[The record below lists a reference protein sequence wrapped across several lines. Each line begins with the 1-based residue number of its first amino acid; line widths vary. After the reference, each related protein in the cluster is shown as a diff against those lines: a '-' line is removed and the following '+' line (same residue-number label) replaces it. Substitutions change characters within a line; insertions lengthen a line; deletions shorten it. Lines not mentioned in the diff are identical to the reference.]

1 MNSFTYVGWIH
12 LLIVWRVCSPNPT
25 VGVNC
30 IGFDRRSE
38 LRFGF
43 PAFAMP
49 GHRIPEILAT
59 GITPETWKRV
69 VRSIC
74 TMCGVGASVLDS
86 ETHKAG
92 ISSEVHINIM
102 EALFTGA
109 LGLCGAYT
117 GWDCEQVD
125 GMYAGVCFPAEKKD
139 AKDVSRGLVSL

>member
-1 MNSFTYVGWIH
+1 MNSFSFV
-12 LLIVWRVCSPNPT
+12 VCLCRLTVCPVRSPNPT

-86 ETHKAG
+86 ETHKDG

-125 GMYAGVCFPAEKKD
+125 GTYAGVLPHMHRRMRTMSHD
-139 AKDVSRGLVSL
+139 G